1 MPILNILQAINLALK
16 EEMHRDDRVVVLGE
30 DVGVLGGVFR
40 ATDGL
45 LKEFGE
51 NRVIDTPLN
60 EAGIIGIAM
69 GMAIYGLVPVAE
81 IQFQDFIFTGFEEIV
96 NHLAKMRYRSGGQ
109 FATHV
114 VIRTPYGGGIKGGHY
129 HSQSGEAYFA
139 HTAGLKVVIPS
150 TPYDA
155 KGLLKAAIRDP
166 DPVIFMEPKKI
177 YRSIRED
184 VPDDD
189 YIVPLGKA
197 RLVKEGNDVTIY
209 TYGAM
214 TYVALEAAELAS
226 KEGYDVEIIDLRT
239 LIPLDIYTIIDSIKK
254 TGRAIILHE
263 APKTLGFGAE
273 ISALISEKAIEYLKA
288 PIIRV
293 TGFDTPFPYTLEN
306 LYLPN
311 SYRVLKAIKH
321 VMTY

>member
-1 MPILNILQAINLALK
+1 MAVINILQAINASLK
-16 EEMHRDDRVVVLGE
+16 EEMQKDDRIVVLGE
-30 DVGVLGGVFR
+30 DVGRLGGVFR
-40 ATDGL
+40 VTDGL

-51 NRVIDTPLN
+51 NRVIDTPLS
-60 EAGIIGIAM
+60 ETGIIGISI
-69 GMAIYGLVPVAE
+69 GMAIYGLIPIAE
-81 IQFQDFIFTGFEEIV
+81 IQFQDFIFTAFEEIV

-109 FATHV
+109 FTAHV
-114 VIRTPYGGGIKGGHY
+114 VIRTPYGGGVKGGHY

-155 KGLLKAAIRDP
+155 KGLLKAAIRDQ

-177 YRSIRED
+177 YRAIKEE

-189 YIVPLGKA
+189 YIVPLGKS
-197 RLVKEGNDVTIY
+197 RIVKEGYDVSIY
-209 TYGAM
+209 SYGAM
-214 TYVALEAAELAS
+214 VHVALEAAELAS
-226 KEGYDVEIIDLRT
+226 REGYNVEIIDLRT
-239 LIPLDIYTIIDSIKK
+239 LIPLDIQTIINSVKK

-306 LYLPN
+306 LYMPN
-311 SYRVLKAIKH
+311 AQRVLKAIKH
-321 VMTY
+321 VMSY

>member
-1 MPILNILQAINLALK
+1 MPILTILQAINLALK
-16 EEMHRDDRVVVLGE
+16 EEMRRDDRVVVLGE

-69 GMAIYGLVPVAE
+69 GMAIYGLIPVAE

-109 FATHV
+109 FTTHV
-114 VIRTPYGGGIKGGHY
+114 VIRTPYGGGVKGGHY

-197 RLVKEGNDVTIY
+197 RLVKEGSDVTIY

-214 TYVALEAAELAS
+214 THVALEAAELAS

-239 LIPLDIYTIIDSIKK
+239 LIPLDIDAILRSIKK

-311 SYRVLKAIKH
+311 PYRVLKAIRH
-321 VMTY
+321 VMAY

>member
-1 MPILNILQAINLALK
+1 MAILNILQAINTALK
-16 EEMHRDDRVVVLGE
+16 EEMQRDDRIVVLGE
-30 DVGVLGGVFR
+30 DVGRLGGVFR

-51 NRVIDTPLN
+51 SRVIDTPLS
-60 EAGIIGIAM
+60 ETGIIGISI
-69 GMAIYGLVPVAE
+69 GMAIYGLIPVAE
-81 IQFQDFIFTGFEEIV
+81 IQFQDFIFPAFEEIV

-109 FATHV
+109 FTAHV
-114 VIRTPYGGGIKGGHY
+114 VIRTPYGGGVKGGHY

-155 KGLLKAAIRDP
+155 KGLLKAAIREQDP
-166 DPVIFMEPKKI
+166 IIFMEPKKI
-177 YRSIRED
+177 YRAIKEE

-197 RLVKEGNDVTIY
+197 RIVKEGNDVSIY
-209 TYGAM
+209 TYGTM
-214 TYVALEAAELAS
+214 VHLALETAELAN
-226 KEGYDVEIIDLRT
+226 KEGYSVEIIDLRT
-239 LIPLDIYTIIDSIKK
+239 LIPLDIQTIINSVKK

-293 TGFDTPFPYTLEN
+293 AGFDTPFPYTLEN
-306 LYLPN
+306 LYMPN
-311 SYRVLKAIKH
+311 TQRVLKAIKH
-321 VMTY
+321 VMSY

>member
-1 MPILNILQAINLALK
+1 MVVANILQAINIALR
-16 EEMHRDDRVVVLGE
+16 EEMRANDRVVVLGE

-51 NRVIDTPLN
+51 NRVIDTPLS
-60 EAGIIGIAM
+60 ETGIIGVAI
-69 GMAIYGLVPVAE
+69 GMAIYGLIPIAE
-81 IQFQDFIFTGFEEIV
+81 IQFQDFIFPAFEEIV

-109 FATHV
+109 FTAHV

-155 KGLLKAAIRDP
+155 KGLLKAAIRDQ

-177 YRSIRED
+177 YRAIKEEIPDED
-184 VPDDD
+184 
-189 YIVPLGKA
+189 YTIPLGKA
-197 RLVKEGNDVTIY
+197 RIVKEGNDATIY

-214 TYVALEAAELAS
+214 VHVALEAAELAS
-226 KEGYDVEIIDLRT
+226 KEGYNIEIIDLRT
-239 LIPLDIYTIIDSIKK
+239 LIPLDIETVINSIKK

-273 ISALISEKAIEYLKA
+273 ISALINEKAIEYLKA
-288 PIIRV
+288 PIIRIA
-293 TGFDTPFPYTLEN
+293 GFDTPFPYTLEN
-306 LYLPN
+306 LYMPN
-311 SYRVLKAIKH
+311 AQRVLKAIKH
-321 VMTY
+321 VMSY